1 MFEINCCY
9 WLLLIHC
16 VTLLRIVDIF
26 LSCFGFTAAS
36 YSIGLDFLSNR
47 QKTFVLKDNV
57 SILFCSCSW
66 GFKDLLLIP
75 ATLVNVWLPSKQY
88 TLCPPG
94 SEGFPFLATEAQ
106 DCLASS
112 TLAANNETC
121 PFLASFVILPW
132 YSHLLHCISWLHYQ
146 CVYYTAWLFLEN
158 SEWGHCAVHARYG
171 HGRGKA
177 TGR

>member
-1 MFEINCCY
+1 MYPF
-9 WLLLIHC
+9 
-16 VTLLRIVDIF
+16 
-26 LSCFGFTAAS
+26 CFAPVPE
-36 YSIGLDFLSNR
+36 D
-47 QKTFVLKDNV
+47 LKI
-57 SILFCSCSW
+57 SSW
-66 GFKDLLLIP
+66 FP

-132 YSHLLHCISWLHYQ
+132 YSICSTVFHGCTISVFIILHGYFWKTVSEVIVQFMPGTVMAGARLLGDSSHGWHWSF
-146 CVYYTAWLFLEN
+146 TAQGCRTSGLCDWNTRLIIKRTCSSFLPTVVRTCT
-158 SEWGHCAVHARYG
+158 SVRSFY
-171 HGRGKA
+171 
-177 TGR
+177 